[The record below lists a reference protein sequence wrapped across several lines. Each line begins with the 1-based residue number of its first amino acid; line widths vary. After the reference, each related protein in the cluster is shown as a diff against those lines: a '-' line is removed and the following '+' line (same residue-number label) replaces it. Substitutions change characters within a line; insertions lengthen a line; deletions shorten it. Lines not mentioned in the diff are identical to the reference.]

1 MNSNK
6 PSIKSSTKTS
16 AKNQI
21 SFWVSYGSFGV
32 FLMLLG
38 AFSVLFFQKTRPI
51 IPKMAITQIHSG
63 LIRLDTQSSRF
74 ILKSG
79 IPSLERNA
87 GEDDPF
93 RLFHFNWAEFYWKLA
108 ANVRSATPYELLK
121 AQLPTLALS
130 KPSLAPK
137 IRLPLEIAHPQT
149 VTPEIADIEVPV
161 KPITSEPLILL
172 YHTHTT
178 ESYLPESGREHANPE
193 KGERGDIVKVGEYM
207 QKILEE
213 KYGIKTIHDD
223 TIHDSYPFRESYL
236 RSQTTIKKYLE
247 KYPSIKVVF
256 DIHRDATPGV
266 TARCTINGQ
275 TLSTILMVVGTDKMG
290 LAHPHWKENHQFA
303 KDLSEAMNRYYP
315 GLNSGIIISDAR
327 YNQHLH
333 QRSLILEFG
342 DQNSKLEEVY
352 RAVDSFVPILVS
364 YLNDSGLMQ

>member
-1 MNSNK
+1 MNTNK
-6 PSIKSSTKTS
+6 PSTKPLTKPP
-16 AKNQI
+16 AKNPLT
-21 SFWVSYGSFGV
+21 FWVSYGSLGV

-38 AFSVLFFQKTRPI
+38 ACSVVFFQKARPI
-51 IPKMAITQIHSG
+51 IPNMAVSQIHNG
-63 LIRLDTQSSRF
+63 FIRLDTQSSRF

-93 RLFHFNWAEFYWKLA
+93 RLFHFNWAEIYWKLA
-108 ANVRSATPYELLK
+108 ANIRTATPYELLK
-121 AQLPTLALS
+121 AQLPALALS
-130 KPSLAPK
+130 KPQLTPK
-137 IRLPLEIAHPQT
+137 LRLPAEISHPQT
-149 VTPEIADIEVPV
+149 VTPEFNETEIPV
-161 KPITSEPLILL
+161 KPVTGEPLVLL

-178 ESYLPESGREHANPE
+178 ESYLPESGKDHTNPE
-193 KGERGDIVKVGEYM
+193 KQERGDIVKVGDYM
-207 QKILEE
+207 QKVLEE
-213 KYGIKTIHDD
+213 KYGIKTLHDD

-236 RSQTTIKKYLE
+236 RSQSTVKKHLE

-266 TARCTINGQ
+266 SARCTIKGQ

-315 GLNSGIIISDAR
+315 GLNSGIIVSDAR

-333 QRSLILEFG
+333 QRALILEFG
-342 DQNSKLEEVY
+342 DQNSTLEEVY
-352 RAVDSFVPILVS
+352 RAVDSFVPILVA
-364 YLNDSGLMQ
+364 YLNDAGLSQ